1 MESPPKIVVLGALA
15 LVALAA
21 ACGRTA
27 TEADCQLIVDRNVEL
42 QMKAMNLTD
51 PDAIGKKQ
59 AEFKSD
65 PEMKAQ
71 LEACV
76 GRRVTDGMM
85 KCVRSAVTA
94 DEISQCMR

>member
-1 MESPPKIVVLGALA
+1 MESPRKILA
-15 LVALAA
+15 AISVAAASLA

-27 TEADCQLIVDRNVEL
+27 TEADCRLIVDRNVEL

-51 PDAIGKKQ
+51 PDAIAKKQ
-59 AEFKSD
+59 SEFRSD
-65 PEMKAQ
+65 PEMKAE
-71 LEACV
+71 LDACV

-85 KCVRSAVTA
+85 KCVRSANTA